1 METIMTLSTIHPHTE
16 FDHYPHF
23 LSAIRDEFPDDCEA
37 IAREIIDA
45 ELGDFCW
52 ESRIAERSNGV
63 IETFGLNE
71 DDAREEVLIIG
82 YFRGRYLV
90 ATCILSADR
99 HLRWM
104 PKVRHFDEFE
114 DAEAAF
120 LAHN

>member
-1 METIMTLSTIHPHTE
+1 MSLSIAHPHAE
-16 FDHYPHF
+16 LDRYPHF
-23 LSAIRDEFPDDCEA
+23 LNTIRDEFPDDCEA

-63 IETFGLNE
+63 VETFEFDE
-71 DDAREEVLIIG
+71 DDACEEVSILG
-82 YFRGRYLV
+82 YFGGRYLV

-104 PKVRHFDEFE
+104 PKVRHFDAFE
-114 DAEAAF
+114 AAEAAF
-120 LAHN
+120 VGMH